1 MNTHH
6 VLGAL
11 VLLVSSASSLAV
23 ETTGIPQDQVK
34 ERNAFIAD
42 LMKKMTI
49 DEKIGQLNLVTVGPD
64 YQKEAIMADIR
75 AGKVGGVFNT
85 VTKPDIR
92 RMQDQVKESRLKIPP
107 FYAYDVVHGQ
117 RTIFP
122 ISLGLAASW
131 DMQAVNTSARISALE
146 TAADGLN
153 MTFSPMVDITRDP
166 RWGRVSE
173 GFGEDTYLTSRLAH
187 EMVTGYQGKDPSAPD
202 AVMANVKHYALYGA
216 VEGGR
221 EYNTV
226 DMSLTRMFNDYMP
239 PYKAAVDAGAGGVM
253 VALNSVNG
261 IPATSNT
268 WLLKDILRDDWQ
280 FKGLTVS
287 DHGAIGGLV
296 KHGVAEDD
304 RQAAAMALKA
314 GVDMDMAD
322 NMYGKYLK
330 GLLADGLVS
339 QQDIDRAVRDVLAAK
354 WDMGLFVDEYRHLGP
369 QSSDPAD
376 TNAESRLHRT
386 EAREVARTS
395 LVLLKNTNDT
405 LPLQKK
411 GTIAV
416 IGPLADSKRDVMGSW
431 SAAGKAAQAVTVLQ
445 GMKDVLGDKGT
456 LLYARGANITDDQGM
471 VDFLNSYDKQVIN
484 DPRKPQDMIDEAV
497 KTAEKSD
504 VVVAVVGEAQG
515 MAHEASSRSDI
526 SIPQSQRDLLK
537 ALKATGKP
545 LVIVLMNGRPLTLTW
560 ENDISDAMLETWFA
574 GTEGGHAIA
583 DVLFGDY
590 NPSGKLPMTF
600 PRSVGQIPLYNSV
613 LNTGRPFNPQ
623 HPDKYTTRYFDITNG
638 PLFPFGYGLSYT
650 RFSVSDVSLS
660 STTMDAK
667 HPLTASVTVK
677 NTGKVSGATIVQLYL
692 QDVTASI
699 SRPVKEL
706 KNFEKIT
713 LQPGEEK
720 TVTFAIN
727 ERDLRFYNDKLK
739 WASEPGK
746 FNVFVG
752 LDSQD
757 VKKTSFLLK

>member
-1 MNTHH
+1 
-6 VLGAL
+6 
-11 VLLVSSASSLAV
+11 
-23 ETTGIPQDQVK
+23 
-34 ERNAFIAD
+34 
-42 LMKKMTI
+42 
-49 DEKIGQLNLVTVGPD
+49 
-64 YQKEAIMADIR
+64 
-75 AGKVGGVFNT
+75 
-85 VTKPDIR
+85 
-92 RMQDQVKESRLKIPP
+92 
-107 FYAYDVVHGQ
+107 
-117 RTIFP
+117 
-122 ISLGLAASW
+122 
-131 DMQAVNTSARISALE
+131 
-146 TAADGLN
+146 
-153 MTFSPMVDITRDP
+153 
-166 RWGRVSE
+166 
-173 GFGEDTYLTSRLAH
+173 
-187 EMVTGYQGKDPSAPD
+187 
-202 AVMANVKHYALYGA
+202 
-216 VEGGR
+216 
-221 EYNTV
+221 
-226 DMSLTRMFNDYMP
+226 
-239 PYKAAVDAGAGGVM
+239 
-253 VALNSVNG
+253 
-261 IPATSNT
+261 
-268 WLLKDILRDDWQ
+268 
-280 FKGLTVS
+280 
-287 DHGAIGGLV
+287 
-296 KHGVAEDD
+296 
-304 RQAAAMALKA
+304 
-314 GVDMDMAD
+314 
-322 NMYGKYLK
+322 
-330 GLLADGLVS
+330 
-339 QQDIDRAVRDVLAAK
+339 
-354 WDMGLFVDEYRHLGP
+354 
-369 QSSDPAD
+369 
-376 TNAESRLHRT
+376 
-386 EAREVARTS
+386 
-395 LVLLKNTNDT
+395 
-405 LPLQKK
+405 
-411 GTIAV
+411 V

-650 RFSVSDVSLS
+650 RFSVSAVSLS

>member
-6 VLGAL
+6 LIGAL
-11 VLLVSSASSLAV
+11 VLMAGSTSLFA
-23 ETTGIPQDQVK
+23 EQTAGIPQDQVK
-34 ERNAFIAD
+34 EREAFISH
-42 LMKKMTI
+42 LMKQMTL

-64 YQKEAIMADIR
+64 YVKEAIMADIR
-75 AGKVGGVFNT
+75 AGKVGGMFNT

-92 RMQDQVKESRLKIPP
+92 RMQDQVQHSRLKIPL

-131 DMQAVNTSARISALE
+131 DMKAVATSARISAEE

-187 EMVTGYQGKDPSAPD
+187 EMVSAYQGNDPSAPNS
-202 AVMANVKHYALYGA
+202 VMANVKHFALYGA

-239 PYKAAVDAGAGGVM
+239 PYKAALDAGAGGVM

-261 IPATSNT
+261 IPVTADP
-268 WLLKDILRDDWQ
+268 WLLQDVLRDQWK

-296 KHGVAEDD
+296 MHGVAQDD
-304 RQAAAMALKA
+304 RQAAALALKS

-330 GLLADGLVS
+330 GLVADKIVTEKE
-339 QQDIDRAVRDVLAAK
+339 IDRSVRHVLTAK
-354 WDMGLFVDEYRHLGP
+354 WDMGLFADPYRHLGP
-369 QSSDPAD
+369 ASSDPVD
-376 TNAESRLHRT
+376 TNAESRLHRP

-395 LVLLKNTNDT
+395 LVLLKNEHET

-411 GTIAV
+411 GTIAL
-416 IGPLADSKRDVMGSW
+416 IGTLANSQRDVMGSW
-431 SAAGKAAQAVTVLQ
+431 SAAGKANQAVTVLQ
-445 GMKDVLGDKGT
+445 GMKEAVGDKAT
-456 LLYARGANITDDQGM
+456 LLYARGANITNDPAI
-471 VDFLNSYDKQVIN
+471 VDFLNQYEKQVIN
-484 DPRKPQDMIDEAV
+484 DPRPAQEMIDEAV
-497 KTAEKSD
+497 KTAEKAD

-515 MAHEASSRSDI
+515 MAHEASSRSELN
-526 SIPQSQRDLLK
+526 IPQSQRDLLK

-560 ENDISDAMLETWFA
+560 ENDIADAMLETWFS

-623 HPDKYTTRYFDITNG
+623 KPNKYTSRYFDITNS

-650 RFSVSDVSLS
+650 QFSVSDVSLS
-660 STTMDAK
+660 ASTMGKNT
-667 HPLTASVTVK
+667 PLTASVTVK
-677 NTGKVSGATIVQLYL
+677 NTGKRSGATVVQLYL

-699 SRPVKEL
+699 SRPIKEL
-706 KNFEKIT
+706 KNFEKID
-713 LQPGEEK
+713 LAPGEEK
-720 TVTFAIN
+720 VVRFTIN
-727 ERDLRFYNDKLK
+727 EQDLRFYNDKLK
-739 WASEPGK
+739 WASEPGR
-746 FNVFVG
+746 FNVFIG

>member
-6 VLGAL
+6 MLGAF
-11 VLLVSSASSLAV
+11 VLLVSSASALAV
-23 ETTGIPQDQVK
+23 ETAGIPQNQVK

-42 LMKKMTI
+42 LMKKMTL
-49 DEKIGQLNLVTVGPD
+49 DEKIGQLNLVTVGTD
-64 YQKEAIMADIR
+64 YPKEAIMADIR

-92 RMQDQVKESRLKIPP
+92 RLQDEVKNSRLKIPP

-131 DMQAVNTSARISALE
+131 DMSAVATSARISAKE

-153 MTFSPMVDITRDP
+153 MTFSPMVDVTRDP

-187 EMVTGYQGKDPSAPD
+187 EMVTGYQGKDPSGPD

-253 VALNSVNG
+253 IALNSVNG
-261 IPATSNT
+261 VPATSNT

-339 QQDIDRAVRDVLAAK
+339 QNDIDRAVRDVLAAK

-369 QSSDPAD
+369 ASSDPAD

-395 LVLLKNTNDT
+395 LVLLKNSNQT
-405 LPLQKK
+405 LPLQKS

-416 IGPLADSKRDVMGSW
+416 IGPLVPAVAEIRHHRGDRP
-431 SAAGKAAQAVTVLQ
+431 AG
-445 GMKDVLGDKGT
+445 
-456 LLYARGANITDDQGM
+456 
-471 VDFLNSYDKQVIN
+471 
-484 DPRKPQDMIDEAV
+484 
-497 KTAEKSD
+497 
-504 VVVAVVGEAQG
+504 
-515 MAHEASSRSDI
+515 
-526 SIPQSQRDLLK
+526 
-537 ALKATGKP
+537 
-545 LVIVLMNGRPLTLTW
+545 
-560 ENDISDAMLETWFA
+560 
-574 GTEGGHAIA
+574 
-583 DVLFGDY
+583 
-590 NPSGKLPMTF
+590 
-600 PRSVGQIPLYNSV
+600 
-613 LNTGRPFNPQ
+613 
-623 HPDKYTTRYFDITNG
+623 
-638 PLFPFGYGLSYT
+638 
-650 RFSVSDVSLS
+650 
-660 STTMDAK
+660 
-667 HPLTASVTVK
+667 
-677 NTGKVSGATIVQLYL
+677 
-692 QDVTASI
+692 
-699 SRPVKEL
+699 
-706 KNFEKIT
+706 
-713 LQPGEEK
+713 
-720 TVTFAIN
+720 
-727 ERDLRFYNDKLK
+727 
-739 WASEPGK
+739 
-746 FNVFVG
+746 
-752 LDSQD
+752 
-757 VKKTSFLLK
+757 